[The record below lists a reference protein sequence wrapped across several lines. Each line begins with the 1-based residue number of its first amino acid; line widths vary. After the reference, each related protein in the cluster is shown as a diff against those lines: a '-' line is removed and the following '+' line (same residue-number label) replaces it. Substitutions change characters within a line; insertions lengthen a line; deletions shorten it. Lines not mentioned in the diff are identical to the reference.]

1 MLEGLEV
8 VARFERERTER
19 VQRVLELAQQR
30 ETRRVEA
37 YQALTAK
44 EAAVSQAHSSQA
56 AATWEAARGLAKRLV
71 EQARQLVLRLKELAK
86 PERVLQWARE
96 VVKRVT
102 PPSREQQQPDAVAAV
117 APRRDR
123 PPASRSEEL
132 KVADPAKP
140 TKADVAKLPMADQS
154 RLYDLVLGKLEVLQV
169 ARLERI
175 NVKSQARLQRR
186 QAKAQQ
192 VRQMRTPKPTGLLAP
207 LKHSGYQRDYDLWL
221 NKDYAARILVDAAER
236 LDRNLRSQA
245 NHSRF
250 YARNKLERIDPAFA
264 QRVQNHRWL
273 EQREREQREQMEWD
287 RKPRERDRGWSR

>member
-1 MLEGLEV
+1 MLERLEE
-8 VARFERERTER
+8 VARLERERNER
-19 VQRVLELAQQR
+19 VRKVLAQAQQR
-30 ETRRVEA
+30 EARRVEA

-44 EAAVSQAHSSQA
+44 EAAISQAHSSQA

-102 PPSREQQQPDAVAAV
+102 PSSREQQQPDAVAAV
-117 APRRDR
+117 APRRDQ
-123 PPASRSEEL
+123 PPASRSEESQ
-132 KVADPAKP
+132 VADPAKP
-140 TKADVAKLPMADQS
+140 TKADVAKLPMADQL

-192 VRQMRTPKPTGLLAP
+192 VRQMRPPKPKGLLAP
-207 LKHSGYQRDYDLWL
+207 LKQSGYQRDYDRWL
-221 NKDYAARILVDAAER
+221 EKDYAARILVDAAER
-236 LDRNLRSQA
+236 LDRNLQSQE

-250 YARNKLERIDPAFA
+250 YARNKLERIDPAFV